1 MMEAVNVSQDTQAA
15 IVKVRNFILFFLNFG
30 GH

>member
-1 MMEAVNVSQDTQAA
+1 MMEAVNVSQDTRAA
-15 IVKVRNFILFFLNFG
+15 IVKVRNFILFLKKIG